1 MNHRFHD
8 RDWVENYAETITT
21 RRPERVEA
29 FAHIVDQV
37 RALDGDSL
45 TVIELASGPG
55 LLAME
60 LLEGVEHLQLVGVDY
75 SQEMV
80 RFAKKKAADYQDRCQ
95 FLCVDLKEDNWADG
109 LPTNVDAIVSN
120 MALHDLDD
128 LKFVEAVY
136 QKSADLLKSGG
147 LFLNA
152 ELVVKPDSEEDVEG
166 GKAKVGW
173 HLEVLNRLGFEQVD
187 CPLDF
192 GHYACIQGY
201 LGKG

>member
-29 FAHIVDQV
+29 FTHIVDQV
-37 RALDGDSL
+37 QALEGEPL

-55 LLAME
+55 LLALA
-60 LLEGVEHLQLVGVDY
+60 LLEGVEALQYVGVDY

-80 RFAKKKAADYQDRCQ
+80 LFAEKKMAAYQGQCQ
-95 FLCVDLKEDNWADG
+95 FRCVDLREDNWADG
-109 LPTNVDAIVSN
+109 LPTGVDAIVSN

-136 QKSADLLKSGG
+136 QKSAQLLKPKG

-152 ELVVKPDSEEDVEG
+152 ELVLEADHEKDVDG
-166 GKAKVGW
+166 GKAKIAW
-173 HLEVLNRLGFEQVD
+173 HLEVLKGLGFEAVD

-192 GHYACIQGY
+192 GHYACVQGCRS
-201 LGKG
+201 